1 MVFNTLVILGIISGI
16 GFGGYKYI
24 MSMAMVSEND
34 QFEDDYTDVA
44 TLTRKISE
52 QFSMMLK
59 QDIRER
65 NMTRYDYEQSQRR
78 KAEIR
83 MNLKEAAYGNANA
96 KKAIKAY
103 ITGMLLSED
112 LGFGVNE
119 KTINEIIPFENV
131 EELHS
136 RDKFEILLYIYSN
149 YVREIDD
156 DGNEGKILGK
166 NGLAQIFRDFMCEKD
181 EYGRPTKKL
190 KTTYVKIGEIEEKM
204 YDFTSE
210 MLDEIFN
217 EVYAEQTLSFT
228 DKVAILAQRIFS
240 NYKGF
245 GVIDVLFDT
254 SVDEIDGGISGV
266 SKDGY
271 DIESKNQVFSYQSI
285 WITLFGNKIRLSCL
299 SFGSQE
305 ELIRVTQNIYKYG
318 ANKVLD
324 RDKGYVVSTMKNGSR
339 ITVMRPPFA
348 SSYAFFARKF
358 DSTPSVKPEKLI
370 GGFDA
375 HYGNIQIPLTIIQ
388 WLIKGER
395 TGGITGAQAT
405 GKSTMLKSLISFISP
420 RYSIR
425 VQEISAELNL
435 QYTYPNRNIVSFQE
449 TETINS
455 QEGINLAKKTNAD
468 ITIIGELAEAVQATY
483 VIQTAQVASL
493 QSLFTHHAKTSYDFI
508 TAIAD
513 NLLDP
518 TYGIYNDKKEA
529 IEKTA
534 EVLNFDIHLANRK
547 GTRYM
552 ERITEIIPTKAS
564 DYPTEKN
571 KKASHE
577 DDEREYWKR
586 TTDRELFKTVN
597 LVEFHDGN
605 FYMTHMPSKEL
616 MDSIVERLSLKE
628 EKDFYNDMKMLEK
641 YIDEY
646 KKSPYYKEAAR
657 TA

>member
-1 MVFNTLVILGIISGI
+1 MLLNTLIILGIFSGI

-24 MSMAMVSEND
+24 MSLSTVSD
-34 QFEDDYTDVA
+34 FDSFDDDYTDIA
-44 TLTRKISE
+44 TLTKKIQE
-52 QFSMMLK
+52 QFALMLK

-83 MNLKEAAYGNANA
+83 LNLKEAAYGNANA

-103 ITGMLLSED
+103 ITGMLLSEG

-119 KTINEIIPFENV
+119 RTINEIIPFENV

-149 YVREIDD
+149 YKREKDNE
-156 DGNEGKILGK
+156 GNEGKPLGK
-166 NGLAQIFRDFMCEKD
+166 AGLAQIFKD
-181 EYGRPTKKL
+181 YLTDENGALIPTF
-190 KTTYVKIGEIEEKM
+190 VNGELM
-204 YDFTSE
+204 YDFSSE
-210 MLDEIFN
+210 KLDEIFDD
-217 EVYAEQTLSFT
+217 VYPQHELSFT
-228 DKVAILAQRIFS
+228 DKIAILSQRIFS

-245 GVIDVLFDT
+245 GVIDTLFDT
-254 SVDEIDGGISGV
+254 NLDEIDGGVSGV

-271 DIESKNQVFSYQSI
+271 DIDSKNQVFSYQSI
-285 WITLFGNKIRLSCL
+285 WITIFGNKVRLSCL

-318 ANKVLD
+318 ANKVLNK
-324 RDKGYVVSTMKNGSR
+324 DKGYVVSTMKNGSR

-358 DSTPSVKPEKLI
+358 DSTPSVEPEQLI
-370 GGFDA
+370 SG
-375 HYGNIQIPLTIIQ
+375 YGKYKNVFIPLTLIQ
-388 WLIKGER
+388 WMIRGER
-395 TGGITGAQAT
+395 TGGITGAQGT

-435 QYTYPNRNIVSFQE
+435 QYTYPNRNILSFQE

-455 QEGINLAKKTNAD
+455 QEGINLSKKTNAD

-483 VIQTAQVASL
+483 VIQTSQVASL

-518 TYGIYNDKKEA
+518 KDGIYNDKKEA

-547 GTRYM
+547 GVRYM

-564 DYPTEKN
+564 KYPSEMDRSK
-571 KKASHE
+571 SHT
-577 DDEREYWKR
+577 DDEREFWKR
-586 TTDRELFKTVN
+586 QTDRELFSTRN
-597 LVEFHDGN
+597 LVEFHEGT
-605 FYMTHMPSKEL
+605 FYMTNMPSKEF
-616 MDSIVERLSLKE
+616 MDSIRERLSYEE
-628 EKDFYNDMKMLEK
+628 EKQFNEDMRMLEK
-641 YIDEY
+641 YMKEH
-646 KKSPYYKEAAR
+646 PYAK